1 MRPRNSAWGSSP
13 LTRGALRSL
22 YPSRGGCVA
31 HPRSRGE
38 HLMSLFL
45 IEIPYGSSPLTRGAL
60 QLLVRPFADAR
71 LIPAHAGSTWWGSAC
86 APRVRAHP
94 RSRGE
99 HASTFKVTVCA
110 SGSSPLT
117 RGALLPPGAA
127 PYRRGLIPAHA
138 GSTVVGQGLCWASRA
153 HPRSRGEHN
162 LVDTNTNYAVGSSP
176 LTRGAHCVLDG
187 GVNSCGLIPAHAGST
202 PCVG

>member
-1 MRPRNSAWGSSP
+1 MGLIPAHAGSTAELVSQPWWLRGSSP
-13 LTRGALRSL
+13 LTRGALN
-22 YPSRGGCVA
+22 VA
-31 HPRSRGE
+31 
-38 HLMSLFL
+38 
-45 IEIPYGSSPLTRGAL
+45 
-60 QLLVRPFADAR
+60 LLNRDTVR
-71 LIPAHAGSTWWGSAC
+71 LIPAHAGSTPIARSSIRGCS
-86 APRVRAHP
+86 AHP